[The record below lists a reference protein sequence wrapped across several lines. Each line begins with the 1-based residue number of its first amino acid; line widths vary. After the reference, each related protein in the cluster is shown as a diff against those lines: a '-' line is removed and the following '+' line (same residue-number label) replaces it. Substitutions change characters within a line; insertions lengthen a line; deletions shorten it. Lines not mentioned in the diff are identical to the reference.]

1 MIMQQ
6 KKIRLNESY
15 RNFEREIDEIRINL
29 KGLQQEMNKLND
41 RIADNSDKKQK
52 LQNENVNLQSQFIE
66 KLKEMEHEATK
77 LEYNIDIIHEEK
89 AELMN
94 EIIECERQ
102 ILLWERK
109 YQLEKEM
116 QEALDPNVGQS

>member
-15 RNFEREIDEIRINL
+15 RNFQREIDEIRINL

-52 LQNENVNLQSQFIE
+52 LSNQNVNL
-66 KLKEMEHEATK
+66 
-77 LEYNIDIIHEEK
+77 
-89 AELMN
+89 
-94 EIIECERQ
+94 
-102 ILLWERK
+102 
-109 YQLEKEM
+109 
-116 QEALDPNVGQS
+116 

>member
-1 MIMQQ
+1 MIMEQ

-52 LQNENVNLQSQFIE
+52 L
-66 KLKEMEHEATK
+66 
-77 LEYNIDIIHEEK
+77 
-89 AELMN
+89 
-94 EIIECERQ
+94 
-102 ILLWERK
+102 
-109 YQLEKEM
+109 
-116 QEALDPNVGQS
+116 

>member
-1 MIMQQ
+1 LVHESNKLQEIHEGVTNLQNKKMIMEQ

-52 LQNENVNLQSQFIE
+52 L
-66 KLKEMEHEATK
+66 
-77 LEYNIDIIHEEK
+77 
-89 AELMN
+89 
-94 EIIECERQ
+94 
-102 ILLWERK
+102 
-109 YQLEKEM
+109 
-116 QEALDPNVGQS
+116 